1 MACCTFTNI
10 FVGRSAINPIV
21 SVKEL
26 VGLREPVLLV
36 DCRHDLMNPDAGAQA
51 YREGHLPG
59 AAFLSIDHDLAA
71 SKNGANGRHPL
82 PSPET
87 FAACLA
93 SLGANENT
101 LIIAYDASGGM
112 FASRLWW
119 MCRWI
124 GHLKCGVLDGG
135 LQQWIANDGPLSTEP
150 FKAKS
155 KGRVSVRPSLAPLW
169 TVEHVQAWVDAGSTR
184 AIATLL
190 DARAPER
197 FRGETE
203 PLDPVAGHIP
213 GATSRAF
220 IENLDSTGC
229 FKSAQQLRD
238 EFLALIGEQ
247 DPMDVVHMCGSGVT
261 GCHNILAM
269 EIAGLAGSALYAGSW
284 SEWCSDPGRPVGLG
298 A

>member
-1 MACCTFTNI
+1 MGI
-10 FVGRSAINPIV
+10 
-21 SVKEL
+21 
-26 VGLREPVLLV
+26 REQVLLI
-36 DCRHDLMNPDAGAQA
+36 DCRHDLMNPDAGVQA
-51 YREGHLPG
+51 YAQGHLPG
-59 AAFLSIDHDLAA
+59 AAFLGIDTDLSAPK
-71 SKNGANGRHPL
+71 SGTNGRHPL
-82 PSPET
+82 PSPES

-101 LIIAYDASGGM
+101 LVIAYDASGGM

-135 LQQWIANDGPLSTEP
+135 IQHWIAADGPLSTEP
-150 FKAKS
+150 FLAPS
-155 KGRVSVRPSLAPLW
+155 KGRISVRPSLAPMWSLD
-169 TVEHVQAWVDAGSTR
+169 HVQAWVEAGSDQQ
-184 AIATLL
+184 IATLI
-190 DARAPER
+190 DARAGER

-213 GATSRAF
+213 GAVNRTF
-220 IENLDSTGC
+220 TDNLDAKGC
-229 FKSAQQLRD
+229 FKPASQLRE
-238 EFLALIGEQ
+238 EFLAIVGHQ

-284 SEWCSDPGRPVGLG
+284 SEWCSRPNLPVATGG
-298 A
+298 